1 MQNMQNQT
9 VPYNKLRLSPANARK
24 SFTQAGIHALAG
36 SIDTYGLL
44 QPLIVSPATDKKTI
58 LDVHAGGRRWRA
70 IGKLIE
76 NGKLPK
82 NFPVDVRVCNDEK
95 AALAEEISLAENL
108 IREDMSPADESRGY
122 RAALAKGETEEDVA
136 RRMGVTVRHVKGR
149 LRLADLA
156 GPIFEALAEG
166 KITLD
171 VAMAYGST
179 SDRDAQLAAWNNFNG
194 SWQGDQPHTIRR
206 YLTDSAVGA
215 TSAIALLV
223 GETDYLAAGGR
234 VERDLFAA
242 DGEGQWLDRPIA
254 EGLARA
260 KLEEAAGAI
269 MELGTLGW
277 VRVVLAQHV
286 PHSETEGLHEYQIR
300 RGELSDDDQ
309 ERMAAIEERLQVIEE
324 EIENATDQDVVLRL
338 EAENEAL
345 DSEHTEIDKR
355 SYAIPEDERPNVGT
369 FLVLGSDGTP
379 KPSHRYYS
387 TTAQK
392 REKKSTAVAEN
403 GAEPRSIE
411 DVFPRS
417 LEEQLAKDRRDI
429 LALHIAQDPGLAL
442 DLTIFR
448 LARKFTGHAA
458 YNDTGVMVTIG
469 ELFDPAGFN
478 AAPPTPA
485 QVNLEAL
492 RSGLPCDW
500 AGLDNSFDAFLAFR
514 ELDEADKAAW
524 LAFAVSRS
532 LQASLST
539 GDRANSFQTELGA
552 LLEIET
558 ADHWRPSA
566 ESFFDKIRK
575 PQILS
580 ILGKLDP
587 ELPGRYASEKKTA
600 LSSAAAKLCAGE
612 TITTP
617 EVKARALS
625 WIPDTMAFRAADTP
639 VGPDAPPIADDNGE
653 DMPPIDDEGHQDDQE
668 VDPGVN
674 DASEDSDVMAAA
686 A

>member
-1 MQNMQNQT
+1 MQNQQIPFT
-9 VPYNKLRLSPANARK
+9 KLRLSPANARK
-24 SFTQAGIHALAG
+24 SFTEAGIDALAV
-36 SIDTYGLL
+36 SIDAYGLL
-44 QPLIVSPATDKKTI
+44 QPIIVSPATDKKSI
-58 LDVHAGGRRWRA
+58 FDVHAGGRRWRA
-70 IGKLIE
+70 IAKLIE
-76 NGKLPK
+76 NGQLPK
-82 NFPVDVRVCNDEK
+82 NTMVDTRVCNDEK

-108 IREDMSPADESRGY
+108 IREAMSPADECRGY
-122 RAALAKGETEEDVA
+122 RAALDKGETEEDVA
-136 RRMGVTVRHVKGR
+136 RRLGVTVRHVQGR

-156 GPIFEALAEG
+156 EPIFNALAEG

-171 VAMAYGST
+171 VAKAYGSS
-179 SDRDAQLAAWNNFNG
+179 SDRDVQLAAWNSFNG

-206 YLTDSAVGA
+206 YVTDSAVAA

-234 VERDLFAA
+234 IERDLFAG

-254 EGLARA
+254 EQLART
-260 KLEEAAGAI
+260 KLEQAAAEI
-269 MELGTLGW
+269 MQLGTLGW

-286 PHSETEGLHEYQIR
+286 PHSETEGLHDYHIR
-300 RGELSDDDQ
+300 RGELSDADQ
-309 ERMAAIEERLQVIEE
+309 ARMTAIEERLQAIEE
-324 EIENATDQDVVLRL
+324 EIEDATDQDVVLRL

-345 DSEHTEIDKR
+345 DAEHTEIDKR
-355 SYAIPEDERPNVGT
+355 SYVIPEDERPNVGT
-369 FLVLGSDGTP
+369 FIVLASDGTP
-379 KPSHRYYS
+379 KVSHRYFS
-387 TTAQK
+387 TAAPK
-392 REKKSTAVAEN
+392 REKRAPTVTEE
-403 GAEPRSIE
+403 GAEPAAIE
-411 DVFPRS
+411 NVFPRS
-417 LEEQLAKDRRDI
+417 LEEQLAKDRRDV
-429 LALHIAQDPGLAL
+429 LALHVAQDPGLAL

-448 LARKFTGHAA
+448 LAKQFTGYAA

-469 ELFDPAGFN
+469 ELFDPAGFT
-478 AAPPTPA
+478 AAQPTAA
-485 QVNLEAL
+485 QDSLEAI

-500 AGLDNSFDAFLAFR
+500 AALDNSFDAFLAFR

-532 LQASLST
+532 LQASLAT
-539 GDRANSFQTELGA
+539 GDRKNSFQTRLGG

-558 ADHWRPSA
+558 AEHWRPSA

-617 EVKARALS
+617 EVKERALS
-625 WIPDTMAFRAADTP
+625 WIPETMEFRSAGTP
-639 VGPDAPPIADDNGE
+639 SDPEAPLVDDDSAE
-653 DMPPIDDEGHQDDQE
+653 EQPAIDDGGDAQDDDL
-668 VDPGVN
+668 DPGVN
-674 DASEDSDVMAAA
+674 DIAQQEDALAEAA
-686 A
+686 